1 MLALEAP
8 RRARASLEERAAI
21 GRRLPALRLQDGA
34 ARVDRPLAHPAPPP
48 LARQLE
54 RARRGR
60 GRAARR
66 QPPAPRLVLVEELEH
81 LLDDV
86 RAAHA
91 RRRRH
96 ERAAAALVV
105 EGLAH
110 RRLPAVAVPAV
121 ARTVLRGGERNVVAP
136 ADPGRVGRHVH
147 AGAHAKRELGRVS
160 VVPEL
165 GRPRVAERER
175 QTGRVPHPK
184 VDEHGEQQRHARI
197 QLVALIALRGGR
209 VRRRRRLVDRREL
222 SRGTMAVELDG
233 KLVATLVVEG
243 ARRPPVHGRRAPA
256 AHRRQRAPLRPA
268 EAVDC
273 HAHVHARGRHRV
285 TRGVPA
291 PAHARADGT
300 RVGRHAVEPHELT
313 RRCDAAVALQRARGR
328 RERGRAQRRWRRHVR
343 VGRPRAARR
352 RRRVVRSAHAVQ
364 VVTAVLLE
372 ARGRI
377 APRASQVRRGCGR
390 VGVRAERRLK
400 PDARRKQVAQRD
412 RRAEPDGQQRARRFA
427 PRLPFFG
434 DRTQSR
440 RPGWLRSAGRRVRAR
455 AAAAAVAASPGAGL
469 ASCRRWR

>member
-1 MLALEAP
+1 
-8 RRARASLEERAAI
+8 
-21 GRRLPALRLQDGA
+21 
-34 ARVDRPLAHPAPPP
+34 
-48 LARQLE
+48 
-54 RARRGR
+54 
-60 GRAARR
+60 
-66 QPPAPRLVLVEELEH
+66 
-81 LLDDV
+81 
-86 RAAHA
+86 
-91 RRRRH
+91 
-96 ERAAAALVV
+96 
-105 EGLAH
+105 
-110 RRLPAVAVPAV
+110 
-121 ARTVLRGGERNVVAP
+121 
-136 ADPGRVGRHVH
+136 
-147 AGAHAKRELGRVS
+147 
-160 VVPEL
+160 
-165 GRPRVAERER
+165 
-175 QTGRVPHPK
+175 
-184 VDEHGEQQRHARI
+184 
-197 QLVALIALRGGR
+197 
-209 VRRRRRLVDRREL
+209 
-222 SRGTMAVELDG
+222 MAVELDG

-273 HAHVHARGRHRV
+273 HAHVHARPASV

-328 RERGRAQRRWRRHVR
+328 ASAAGRSDGGGAMSGR
-343 VGRPRAARR
+343 RPRAARR

-434 DRTQSR
+434 DRTESR
-440 RPGWLRSAGRRVRAR
+440 RPGWQRSAGRRATRTSRRRRRRRLAGCRA
-455 AAAAAVAASPGAGL
+455 